1 MSLYIFDA
9 LTRNLHFDVQI
20 NPIYI
25 FTATAILFICNKKL
39 AIEVNEVSELLS
51 STVVNYFK
59 DVKNSY
65 IEHKIKSLNRSID
78 IEKENIQ
85 NLNEGIKI
93 QSKIANKAMEE
104 YLKTILEAR
113 EKNLL
118 GYQSC
123 FKKFISDLQIWKDNC
138 QNQEMNYTTAIDK
151 NCILTFQDTYDYIK
165 LGCV

>member
-9 LTRNLHFDVQI
+9 FARNVHFDFSI
-20 NPIYI
+20 NPIYTI
-25 FTATAILFICNKKL
+25 TATAILFLCNKKL
-39 AIEVNEVSELLS
+39 AVEV
-51 STVVNYFK
+51 TAGNYLINI
-59 DVKNSY
+59 KNSY
-65 IEHKIKSLNRSID
+65 LEHKIKSINLAID
-78 IEKENIQ
+78 NEKENIQ
-85 NLNEGIKI
+85 NLNDDIKI

-123 FKKFISDLQIWKDNC
+123 FKKFTSDLQLWKDNC

-151 NCILTFQDTYDYIK
+151 HCALTFQDTYDYIK